1 MFESEYGKAAVEVL
15 DILDNTRREDVDKIP
30 KRFIKFLVDIAE
42 DDYVVNFDHS
52 KPINELN
59 LKEKTK
65 EILGTIYIKWWC
77 TQGEQDGYKKQI
89 KALEMKKQ
97 EIINARYNPDK
108 LFENRI
114 AQSTVVSTNE
124 GTTAQPVSTQMIEYK
139 ESFIK
144 RIWNKIMNRLKK

>member
-1 MFESEYGKAAVEVL
+1 
-15 DILDNTRREDVDKIP
+15 
-30 KRFIKFLVDIAE
+30 
-42 DDYVVNFDHS
+42 
-52 KPINELN
+52 
-59 LKEKTK
+59 
-65 EILGTIYIKWWC
+65 
-77 TQGEQDGYKKQI
+77 
-89 KALEMKKQ
+89 MKKQ

-144 RIWNKIMNRLKK
+144 RIWNGGSDITKCNCDNTLINIQGGGDQIRK